1 MDILTDKQNTAYNS
15 FYESTHNN
23 EYLDSKTEILIGL
36 SAAIAMNCQPCTNY
50 YLSKAKEAGICKG
63 EIKEVLA
70 KVMAVAAG
78 QKKLQTQEVL
88 NEFKVNLNEF
98 E

>member
-1 MDILTDKQNTAYNS
+1 MKVLTDNQNSAYNS

-23 EYLDSKTEILIGL
+23 EYLDTKTEILVGL
-36 SAAIAMNCQPCTNY
+36 SAAIAMNCKPCTNY
-50 YLSKAKEAGICKG
+50 YLLKAKNAGIVRG
-63 EIKEVLA
+63 EIDEVLA

-88 NEFKVNLNEF
+88 NEFKIDLSDF

>member
-15 FYESTHNN
+15 FYESTHEN
-23 EYLDSKTEILIGL
+23 EFLDRKTEILVGL

-50 YLSKAKEAGICKG
+50 YLLQAKKSGILKG
-63 EIKEVLA
+63 EIKAVLA
-70 KVMAVAAG
+70 KVMAVSAG

-88 NEFKVNLNEF
+88 NEFKINLDGF

>member
-1 MDILTDKQNTAYNS
+1 MDILTDKQKKAYNS

-23 EYLDSKTEILIGL
+23 EFLESKTEILVGL

-50 YLSKAKEAGICKG
+50 YLLKAKKAGIVKG

-88 NEFKVNLNEF
+88 NEFKVTLSEF

>member
-1 MDILTDKQNTAYNS
+1 MEILTDKQNNAYNS

-23 EYLDSKTEILIGL
+23 EYLDSKTEILVGL
-36 SAAIAMNCQPCTNY
+36 SASIAMNCQPCTNY
-50 YLSKAKEAGICKG
+50 YLLKAKDAGVSKG
-63 EIKEVLA
+63 EINEILA

-78 QKKLQTQEVL
+78 KKKLQTQEVL
-88 NEFKVNLNEF
+88 TEFKIDLSEY